1 MTLGEVAQCAVA
13 ALVGCAVWAGMDGV
27 GAGDRE
33 RTIAAVALGVTASW
47 VGTFVYVWARF
58 GWRAAR
64 SMSMTP

>member
-27 GAGDRE
+27 GASDRE
-33 RTIAAVALGVTASW
+33 RTIAAVFLGVVASW
-47 VGTFVYVWARF
+47 VATFLYVWIRF

>member
-27 GAGDRE
+27 GASDRE
-33 RTIAAVALGVTASW
+33 RTIAAVAVGVAVSW
-47 VGTFVYVWARF
+47 VATFVYVWFRF